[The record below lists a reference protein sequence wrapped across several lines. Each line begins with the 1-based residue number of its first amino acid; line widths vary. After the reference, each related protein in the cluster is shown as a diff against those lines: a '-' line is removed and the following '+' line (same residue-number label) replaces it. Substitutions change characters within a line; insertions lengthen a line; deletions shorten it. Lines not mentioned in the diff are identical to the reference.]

1 MGHTDKVRVRVIED
15 SSCDPGRAAGA
26 SGSEAGYSLVEVLA
40 AIMLL
45 SLAIIPM
52 VGMLDMGLRA
62 AMAGGDYDRARS
74 LANARLEEVR
84 ALPYDSA
91 VELYPPAT
99 PVGGTEDAFS
109 YTVRTK
115 YVDADLSNP
124 HGSPPASQMR
134 VEVEVEWQGN
144 SYTTTGYVA
153 GG

>member
-1 MGHTDKVRVRVIED
+1 VTED
-15 SSCDPGRAAGA
+15 SSGDPGRAPQRRAAGTLER
-26 SGSEAGYSLVEVLA
+26 EAGYSLVEVLA

-52 VGMLDMGLRA
+52 VGMFDMGLRA
-62 AMAGGDYDRARS
+62 AMAGSDYDKARS
-74 LANARLEEVR
+74 LANERLEEVR

-99 PVGGTEDAFS
+99 PVGGTEDTFA

-124 HGSPPASQMR
+124 HDSPPASQMR